1 MKVSIENLSG
11 TERKVDVV
19 IPVEVVKEKR
29 NEVFGEI
36 RKNAKIK
43 GFRPG
48 KAPAGVVESV
58 YRKEILGET
67 ATRLVT
73 DSLEGA
79 LKEVSAHPISR
90 PQINPPDLFET
101 DKDFH
106 YSAVFEVLPVFDL
119 AEYKGLP
126 LKREIHEVREEDVD
140 HTIEHLIEHRA
151 EIKPY
156 EGEKAVENG
165 DVAIVDFEGTI
176 DGVPVKDL
184 KRSGLQFL
192 VGHDRL
198 IPEFEENVIGMK
210 KGETKEFDVSYGEDF
225 QIKEAAGKAV
235 RYKFSVKDVLKRTL
249 PELDDE
255 LAKEVGMED
264 VSALKGQVKEDLKR
278 QSEQQSEAKVRQ
290 QVVDALV
297 DKNTVDAP
305 PSLVNEEVGRL
316 ARNMVQSLR
325 QRGLNIQTLD
335 DASKAALAERALRN
349 VKTSIVLAEIRKKED
364 IKVTD
369 EDIDR
374 SLSGIAASYNMAAE
388 QVREVYRKNDLLEG
402 LEASLA
408 EQKVIDFIIENATI
422 EEVPGEPIHVD
433 NKGENQYTQE

>member
-19 IPVEVVKEKR
+19 IPVEVVKSKR
-29 NEVFGEI
+29 DEVFGEI

-48 KAPAGVVESV
+48 KAPVNVVESMF
-58 YRKEILGET
+58 RKEILGET

-73 DSLEGA
+73 DSLEEA

-106 YSAVFEVLPVFDL
+106 YSAVFEVLPVIEL
-119 AEYKGLP
+119 AEYKGIP
-126 LKREIHEVREEDVD
+126 VKKEIHEVRDEDIE

-151 EIKPY
+151 EVKSY
-156 EGEKAVENG
+156 EEERAVENG
-165 DVAIVDFEGTI
+165 DVAVVDFEGII

-184 KRSGLQFL
+184 KRTGLQFL

-210 KGETKEFDVSYGEDF
+210 KGETKEFDVAYGEDF
-225 QIKEAAGKAV
+225 QVTEAAGKSV

-255 LAKEVGMED
+255 LAKEVGMEN
-264 VSALKGQVKEDLKR
+264 VAELRERVKEDLKK
-278 QSEQQSEAKVRQ
+278 QSGQQSEAKMRQ
-290 QVVDALV
+290 QVVDALLER
-297 DKNTVDAP
+297 NTVDAP
-305 PSLVNEEVGRL
+305 PSLVTEEVARL

-325 QRGLNIQTLD
+325 QRGMNIQTLD
-335 DASKAALAERALRN
+335 EQSKAALADRALRN
-349 VKTSIVLAEIRKKED
+349 VRTSIILSEIRKKED

-374 SLSGIAASYNMAAE
+374 SLSGIAASYNMATD
-388 QVREVYRKNDLLEG
+388 QVREIYRQNDLLEG

-433 NKGENQYTQE
+433 NK

>member
-19 IPVEVVKEKR
+19 IPVEIVKEKR
-29 NEVFGEI
+29 DEVFGEI

-48 KAPAGVVESV
+48 KAPANVIESV
-58 YRKEILGET
+58 YKKEILGET

-73 DSLEGA
+73 DSLEEA

-106 YSAVFEVLPVFDL
+106 YSAVFEVLPVFEL
-119 AEYKGLP
+119 AGYKGLP
-126 LKREIHEVREEDVD
+126 IKKEIHEVRDEDIE

-151 EIKPY
+151 EVKSY
-156 EGEKAVENG
+156 EEEKAVEKG
-165 DVAIVDFEGTI
+165 DVAIVDFEGSI
-176 DGVPVKDL
+176 DGEPVKDL

-210 KGETKEFDVSYGEDF
+210 KGETKEFDVAYGEDF
-225 QIKEAAGKAV
+225 QIQDAAGKSV

-255 LAKEVGMED
+255 LAKEVGMEN
-264 VSALKGQVKEDLKR
+264 VAELRERVKEDLKK
-278 QSEQQSEAKVRQ
+278 QSEQQSEAKMRQ
-290 QVVDALV
+290 QVVDALI
-297 DKNTVDAP
+297 DGNTVEAP
-305 PSLVNEEVGRL
+305 PSLVNEEVARL

-325 QRGLNIQTLD
+325 QRGLKIDTLD
-335 DASKAALAERALRN
+335 DQSKAALADRALRN
-349 VKTSIVLAEIRKKED
+349 VKTSIILAEIRKKED
-364 IKVTD
+364 IKVSD
-369 EDIDR
+369 EDIDK
-374 SLSGIAASYNMAAE
+374 SLSGIAATYNMTTQ
-388 QVREVYRKNDLLEG
+388 QVRDIYRQNDLLEG

-433 NKGENQYTQE
+433 NK

>member
-19 IPVEVVKEKR
+19 IPVEIVKEKR
-29 NEVFGEI
+29 DEVFGEI

-48 KAPAGVVESV
+48 KAPANVIESV
-58 YRKEILGET
+58 YKKEILGET

-73 DSLEGA
+73 DSLEEA

-106 YSAVFEVLPVFDL
+106 YSAVFEVLPVFEL
-119 AEYKGLP
+119 AGYKGLP
-126 LKREIHEVREEDVD
+126 IKKEIHEVRDEDIE

-151 EIKPY
+151 EVKSY
-156 EGEKAVENG
+156 EEEKAVEKG
-165 DVAIVDFEGTI
+165 DVAIVDFEGSI
-176 DGVPVKDL
+176 DGEPVKDL

-210 KGETKEFDVSYGEDF
+210 KGETKEFDVAYGEDF
-225 QIKEAAGKAV
+225 QRQEAAGKSV

-255 LAKEVGMED
+255 LAKEVGMEN
-264 VSALKGQVKEDLKR
+264 VAELRERVKEDLKK
-278 QSEQQSEAKVRQ
+278 QSEQQSEAKMRQ
-290 QVVDALV
+290 QVVDALI
-297 DKNTVDAP
+297 DGNTVDAP
-305 PSLVNEEVGRL
+305 PSLVNEEVARL

-325 QRGLNIQTLD
+325 QRGLKIDTLD
-335 DASKAALAERALRN
+335 DQSKAALADRALRN
-349 VKTSIVLAEIRKKED
+349 VKTSIILAEIRKKED
-364 IKVTD
+364 IKVSD

-374 SLSGIAASYNMAAE
+374 SLSGIAATYNMTTE
-388 QVREVYRKNDLLEG
+388 QVRDIYRQNDLLEG

-433 NKGENQYTQE
+433 NK

>member
-29 NEVFGEI
+29 DEVFGEI
-36 RKNAKIK
+36 KKNAKIK

-48 KAPAGVVESV
+48 KAPANVIESV
-58 YRKEILGET
+58 YKKEILGET

-73 DSLEGA
+73 DSLEEA

-106 YSAVFEVLPVFDL
+106 YSAVFEVLPVFEL
-119 AEYKGLP
+119 AGYKGLP
-126 LKREIHEVREEDVD
+126 IKKEIHEVRDEDIE

-151 EIKPY
+151 EVKSY
-156 EGEKAVENG
+156 EEDKAVEKG
-165 DVAIVDFEGTI
+165 DVAIVDFEGSI
-176 DGVPVKDL
+176 DGEPVKDL

-210 KGETKEFDVSYGEDF
+210 KGETKEFDVAYGEDF
-225 QIKEAAGKAV
+225 QIQEAAGKSV

-255 LAKEVGMED
+255 LAKEVGMEN
-264 VSALKGQVKEDLKR
+264 VAELRERVKEDLKK
-278 QSEQQSEAKVRQ
+278 QSEQQSEAKMRQ

-297 DKNTVDAP
+297 DGNTVEAP
-305 PSLVNEEVGRL
+305 PSLVNEEIARL

-325 QRGLNIQTLD
+325 QRGLKIDTLD
-335 DASKAALAERALRN
+335 DQSKAALADRALRN
-349 VKTSIVLAEIRKKED
+349 VKTSIILAEIRKKED
-364 IKVTD
+364 IKVSD
-369 EDIDR
+369 EDIDG
-374 SLSGIAASYNMAAE
+374 SLSGIAATYNMTTE
-388 QVREVYRKNDLLEG
+388 QVRDIYRQNDLLEG

-433 NKGENQYTQE
+433 NK

>member
-29 NEVFGEI
+29 DEVFGEI
-36 RKNAKIK
+36 RKSAKIK

-48 KAPAGVVESV
+48 KAPVNVIESV

-73 DSLEGA
+73 DSLEEA

-106 YSAVFEVLPVFDL
+106 YSAVFEVLPLFDL

-126 LKREIHEVREEDVD
+126 LKREIHEVRDEDVD

-165 DVAIVDFEGTI
+165 DVAIVDFEGSI
-176 DGVPVKDL
+176 DGEPVKDL

-210 KGETKEFDVSYGEDF
+210 KGETKEFDVGYGEDF

-235 RYKFSVKDVLKRTL
+235 HYKFSVKDVLRRTL

-264 VSALKGQVKEDLKR
+264 TAALRDQVRGDLKR
-278 QSEQQSEAKVRQ
+278 QSEQQSEARVRQ

-305 PSLVNEEVGRL
+305 PSLVNEEVARL
-316 ARNMVQSLR
+316 ARNMIQTLR
-325 QRGLNIQTLD
+325 QRGLKIETLD
-335 DASKAALAERALRN
+335 DASRAALAERALRN
-349 VKTSIVLAEIRKKED
+349 VKTSIILAEIRKKED

-374 SLSGIAASYNMAAE
+374 SLSGIAASYNMATE
-388 QVREVYRKNDLLEG
+388 QVREIYRQNDLLEG

-433 NKGENQYTQE
+433 NKGENQYTQR

>member
-29 NEVFGEI
+29 DEVFGEI
-36 RKNAKIK
+36 RKNARIK

-48 KAPAGVVESV
+48 KAPAGVIESV

-73 DSLEGA
+73 ESLEEA

-106 YSAVFEVLPVFDL
+106 YSAVFEVLPVFEL
-119 AEYKGLP
+119 SEYKGLP
-126 LKREIHEVREEDVD
+126 LKKEMHEVRDEDVE

-151 EIKPY
+151 EVKPY
-156 EGEKAVENG
+156 EEEKAVEKG
-165 DVAIVDFEGTI
+165 DVAIVDFEGFLE
-176 DGVPVKDL
+176 GEPVKDL

-198 IPEFEENVIGMK
+198 IPEFEESVIGMK

-225 QIKEAAGKAV
+225 QVKEAAGKAV
-235 RYKFSVKDVLKRTL
+235 HYKFSVKDVLRRTL
-249 PELDDE
+249 PELNDE
-255 LAKEVGMED
+255 LAKEVGMEN
-264 VSALKGQVKEDLKR
+264 VAALRERVREDLKN
-278 QSEQQSEAKVRQ
+278 QSEQQSQGALRQ

-297 DKNTVDAP
+297 DSVTVDAP
-305 PSLVNEEVGRL
+305 PSLVNDEVARL
-316 ARNMVQSLR
+316 ARNMIQSLR
-325 QRGLNIQTLD
+325 QRGLKIDTLD

-349 VKTSIVLAEIRKKED
+349 VKTSIILAEIRKKED

-369 EDIDR
+369 EDIDK
-374 SLSGIAASYNMAAE
+374 SLSGIAATYNMPTQ
-388 QVREVYRKNDLLEG
+388 QVREVYRQNDLLEG

-433 NKGENQYTQE
+433 NK

>member
-29 NEVFGEI
+29 DEVFGEI
-36 RKNAKIK
+36 RKSAKIK

-48 KAPAGVVESV
+48 KAPVNVIESV

-73 DSLEGA
+73 DSLEEA

-126 LKREIHEVREEDVD
+126 LKREIHEIRDEDVD

-165 DVAIVDFEGTI
+165 DVAIVDFEGSI
-176 DGVPVKDL
+176 DGEPVKDL

-210 KGETKEFDVSYGEDF
+210 KGETKEFDVGYGEDF

-235 RYKFSVKDVLKRTL
+235 HYKFSVKDVLRRTL

-264 VSALKGQVKEDLKR
+264 TAALRDQVRGDLKR
-278 QSEQQSEAKVRQ
+278 QSEQQSEARVRQ

-305 PSLVNEEVGRL
+305 PSLVNEEVARL
-316 ARNMVQSLR
+316 ARNMIQTLR
-325 QRGLNIQTLD
+325 QRGLKIETLD
-335 DASKAALAERALRN
+335 DASRAALAERALRN
-349 VKTSIVLAEIRKKED
+349 VKTSIILAEIRKKED

-374 SLSGIAASYNMAAE
+374 SLSGIAASYNMATE
-388 QVREVYRKNDLLEG
+388 QVREIYRQNDLLEG

-433 NKGENQYTQE
+433 NKGENQYTQR

>member
-29 NEVFGEI
+29 DVVFSEI
-36 RKNAKIK
+36 RKSAKIK

-48 KAPAGVVESV
+48 KAPVNVIESV

-73 DSLEGA
+73 DSLEEA

-126 LKREIHEVREEDVD
+126 LRREIHEVRDEDVD

-176 DGVPVKDL
+176 DGEPVKDL

-210 KGETKEFDVSYGEDF
+210 KGETKEFDVDYGEDF

-264 VSALKGQVKEDLKR
+264 VAALREQVKGDLKR
-278 QSEQQSEAKVRQ
+278 QSEQQSEARVRQ

-305 PSLVNEEVGRL
+305 PSLVNEEVARL
-316 ARNMVQSLR
+316 ARNMIQTLR
-325 QRGLNIQTLD
+325 QRGLKIETLD
-335 DASKAALAERALRN
+335 DASRAALAERALRN
-349 VKTSIVLAEIRKKED
+349 VKTSIILAEIRKKED

-374 SLSGIAASYNMAAE
+374 SLSGIAASYNMATE
-388 QVREVYRKNDLLEG
+388 QVREIYRQNDLLEG
-402 LEASLA
+402 LQASLA

>member
-29 NEVFGEI
+29 DEVFGEI

-48 KAPAGVVESV
+48 KAPVNVVESM

-73 DSLEGA
+73 DSLEEA

-106 YSAVFEVLPVFDL
+106 YSAVFEVLPVIEL
-119 AEYKGLP
+119 AEYKGIP
-126 LKREIHEVREEDVD
+126 VKKEIHEVRDEDIE

-151 EIKPY
+151 EVKSY
-156 EGEKAVENG
+156 EEEKAVENG
-165 DVAIVDFEGTI
+165 DVAVVDFEGSI

-184 KRSGLQFL
+184 KRTGLQFL

-210 KGETKEFDVSYGEDF
+210 KGETKEFDVAYGEDF
-225 QIKEAAGKAV
+225 QVKEAAGKSV

-255 LAKEVGMED
+255 LAKEVGMEN
-264 VSALKGQVKEDLKR
+264 VAELRERVKEDLKN
-278 QSEQQSEAKVRQ
+278 QSGQQSEAKMRQ
-290 QVVDALV
+290 QVVDALLER
-297 DKNTVDAP
+297 NTVDAP
-305 PSLVNEEVGRL
+305 PSLVNEEVARL

-325 QRGLNIQTLD
+325 QRGMNIQTLD
-335 DASKAALAERALRN
+335 EQSKAALADRALRN
-349 VKTSIVLAEIRKKED
+349 VKTSIILSEIRKKED

-369 EDIDR
+369 DDIDR
-374 SLSGIAASYNMAAE
+374 SLSGIAATYNMATE
-388 QVREVYRKNDLLEG
+388 QVREIYKQNDLLEG

-433 NKGENQYTQE
+433 NK

>member
-29 NEVFGEI
+29 DEVFSEI
-36 RKNAKIK
+36 RKNARIK

-73 DSLEGA
+73 ESLEEA

-106 YSAVFEVLPVFDL
+106 YSAVFEVLPVFEL

-126 LKREIHEVREEDVD
+126 LKKEMHEVREEDVE

-151 EIKPY
+151 EVRPY
-156 EGEKAVENG
+156 EEEKAVEKG
-165 DVAIVDFEGTI
+165 DVAIVDFEGFL
-176 DGVPVKDL
+176 DGEPVKDL

-225 QIKEAAGKAV
+225 QVKEAAGKAV
-235 RYKFSVKDVLKRTL
+235 HYKFSVKDVLRRTL
-249 PELDDE
+249 PELNDE
-255 LAKEVGMED
+255 LAKEVGMEN
-264 VSALKGQVKEDLKR
+264 VAALRERVRDDLKKR
-278 QSEQQSEAKVRQ
+278 SEQQSEGALRQ

-297 DKNTVDAP
+297 DRNTVDAP
-305 PSLVNEEVGRL
+305 PSLVNEEVARL
-316 ARNMVQSLR
+316 ARNMIQSLR
-325 QRGLNIQTLD
+325 QRGLKIETLD
-335 DASKAALAERALRN
+335 DASRAALAERALRN
-349 VKTSIVLAEIRKKED
+349 VKTSIILAEIRKKED
-364 IKVTD
+364 IKVAD

-374 SLSGIAASYNMAAE
+374 SLSGIAATYNMPVE
-388 QVREVYRKNDLLEG
+388 QVRDVYRQNDLLEG

-422 EEVPGEPIHVD
+422 EEVPGEPVLVD
-433 NKGENQYTQE
+433 NK

>member
-1 MKVSIENLSG
+1 MSIENLSG

-29 NEVFGEI
+29 DVVFSEI
-36 RKNAKIK
+36 RKSAKIK

-48 KAPAGVVESV
+48 KAPVNVIESV

-73 DSLEGA
+73 DSLEEA

-126 LKREIHEVREEDVD
+126 LRKEIHEVRDGDVD

-176 DGVPVKDL
+176 DGEPVKDL

-235 RYKFSVKDVLKRTL
+235 HYKFSVKDVLKRTL

-264 VSALKGQVKEDLKR
+264 VAALREQVRGDLKR
-278 QSEQQSEAKVRQ
+278 QSEQQSEARVRQ

-316 ARNMVQSLR
+316 ARNMIQTLR

-349 VKTSIVLAEIRKKED
+349 VKTSIILAEIRKIED

-369 EDIDR
+369 VDIDR
-374 SLSGIAASYNMAAE
+374 SLSGIAASYNMATE
-388 QVREVYRKNDLLEG
+388 QVREIYRQNDLLEG

>member
-1 MKVSIENLSG
+1 MSIENLSG

-36 RKNAKIK
+36 RKNARIK

-225 QIKEAAGKAV
+225 QITEAAGKAV
-235 RYKFSVKDVLKRTL
+235 HYKFSVKDVLKRTL

-255 LAKEVGMED
+255 LAKEVGIED
-264 VSALKGQVKEDLKR
+264 VSALREQVKEDLKR

-297 DKNTVDAP
+297 GKNTVDAP

-316 ARNMVQSLR
+316 ARGMIQSLR

-374 SLSGIAASYNMAAE
+374 SLSGIAASYNMATE